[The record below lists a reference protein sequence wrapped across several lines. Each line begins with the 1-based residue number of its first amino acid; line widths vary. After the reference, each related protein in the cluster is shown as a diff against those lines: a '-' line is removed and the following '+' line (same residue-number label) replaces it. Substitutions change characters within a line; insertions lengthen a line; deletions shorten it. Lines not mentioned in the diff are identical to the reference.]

1 MYQIKTRMLKG
12 YALQTSESAVLKL
25 QVSAGYIIQDM
36 DK

>member
-12 YALQTSESAVLKL
+12 NAFQTSESAVLKL
-25 QVSAGYIIQDM
+25 QVSARIIQDM